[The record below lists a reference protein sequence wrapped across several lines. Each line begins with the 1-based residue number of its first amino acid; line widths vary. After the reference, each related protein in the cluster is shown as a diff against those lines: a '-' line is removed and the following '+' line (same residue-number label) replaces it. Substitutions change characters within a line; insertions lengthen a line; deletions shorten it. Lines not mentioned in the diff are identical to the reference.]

1 MKDLVRSSYKHCYE
15 EEVRKA
21 VGDDVFG
28 SQELDD
34 CGSENVVRINLVNQK
49 FHASLL
55 SAIERLTVA
64 KLQLDKFGFATR
76 QRLKRPPASF
86 HATKKRCS
94 PTNLPSSLT
103 I

>member
-34 CGSENVVRINLVNQK
+34 CSSENVVRINLVNQK

-64 KLQLDKFGFATR
+64 KLELDKFSYATDKTTS
-76 QRLKRPPASF
+76 QAS
-86 HATKKRCS
+86 TS
-94 PTNLPSSLT
+94 QLPCEEEKMLSNKHPR
-103 I
+103 